1 MFALETVAFRYSTCS
16 GRDRIRS
23 RSTSYP
29 IHHRAYERP
38 AGQGLRDGEQSRD
51 ITYVGNVV
59 EGNVLAMDAEGV
71 GGEAF
76 NVAAGQRTTLNEL
89 LRTL

>member
-1 MFALETVAFRYSTCS
+1 
-16 GRDRIRS
+16 
-23 RSTSYP
+23 
-29 IHHRAYERP
+29 
-38 AGQGLRDGEQSRD
+38 
-51 ITYVGNVV
+51 
-59 EGNVLAMDAEGV
+59 VLAMDAEGV